1 MTYVEQYLNQEEKV
15 VFQTR
20 IHWIVFAPMCFVTVV
35 ILSMNI
41 IFQSNPSYVLFIRC
55 LGALCFLRALSLF
68 IVYLSSE
75 YGVTC
80 KRVLGKTGL
89 IEIQSLDIL
98 LQRVEA
104 VRLSQGML
112 GRMLN
117 FGDVIVTGTGGTQEI
132 LYDLPDPHLVRK
144 IIQENVQKIYESSP
158 LNQIKEAV

>member
-1 MTYVEQYLNQEEKV
+1 MTYVEQYLNNDEKV
-15 VFQTR
+15 EFQTR
-20 IHWIVFAPMCFVTVV
+20 IHWIVFVPMCIVTLFV
-35 ILSMNI
+35 LSLNFY
-41 IFQSNPSYVLFIRC
+41 FQGNASHVLMVRC

-89 IEIQSLDIL
+89 LEIQSLDIL

-104 VRLSQGML
+104 VRLSQGVL
-112 GRMLN
+112 GRMFN

-132 LYDLPDPHLVRK
+132 LYDLPNPHLVRK
-144 IIQENVQKIYESSP
+144 IIQENAQRIYEESYNNSVSD
-158 LNQIKEAV
+158 AA